1 MGRWL
6 WPLVEGH
13 SPLSRAQ
20 QTFHGYLP
28 DPTLLKAPHCTC
40 HTARSH
46 TANITLQVSTLPDPT
61 LLQIPHCTLPHC
73 ILPDLTLQTPHCQ
86 IPHST
91 MQTALHHLED
101 KSSHIYYVNIA
112 MHYTMYNIYV
122 YYTYNNTHTAVTV
135 HLHYS
140 WWQCLKGGSLS
151 TTKPKPA
158 KTKKHLKY

>member
-1 MGRWL
+1 M
-6 WPLVEGH
+6 EGH

-28 DPTLLKAPHCTC
+28 DPTLLKA
-40 HTARSH
+40 
-46 TANITLQVSTLPDPT
+46 
-61 LLQIPHCTLPHC
+61 PHCTLPHC

-158 KTKKHLKY
+158 KTKKTLKILRQAAPNIKLGDSIWTEDGCLCTKVFFQEDVYASCEKL